1 MAYVT
6 QEKTGTELN
15 RPYVDDL
22 PVHEWYRFVLSYPPH
37 IVRDYASQFGV
48 RPGMRVLD
56 PYCGTGT
63 TLVECKKLGIESV
76 GIEPNAVVH
85 MAASVKTD
93 WTVDPNTPSASD
105 SLAPQCY
112 T

>member
-37 IVRDYASQFGV
+37 LIRDYVAQFGV
-48 RPGMRVLD
+48 EPGMRVLD
-56 PYCGTGT
+56 QYCDTAT
-63 TLVECKKLGIESV
+63 TLVESKNSGSV
-76 GIEPNAVVH
+76 PVEYPRRELSYGQPLI
-85 MAASVKTD
+85 T
-93 WTVDPNTPSASD
+93 
-105 SLAPQCY
+105 
-112 T
+112 